1 MEFDWNKLTYYER
14 EAVIRDS
21 IYNNPYIPQE
31 IRPHPKQALFLSDF
45 TKEILYGGS
54 AGGGKSAAMLMAALM
69 FCKYPNYKALLLR
82 RTFYQL
88 TQPEA
93 LIPLSLEW
101 LTGTDAKWKDK
112 EHRWIFPNGSTL
124 IFGYMDSE
132 KDKYNYQGAAFHFIG
147 FDELTQFTETM
158 YAYLF
163 SRLRKVKSSEF
174 PLRMRAS
181 SNPGGIGHEWVKKR
195 FITKKTENRLFIP
208 AGLKDNPSLDA
219 DDYRENL
226 KNLDPVTRKQL
237 EDGDWDVVGS
247 GNFFMR
253 SKFRFTDRI
262 ALGGRV
268 VRYWDMAG
276 SDKKK
281 SDFTVGVKMLMHG
294 GQFYILDVIRVQ
306 KRPADVEALI
316 KETAQ
321 KDGRHVQIY
330 MEQEPGSAGLAVIS
344 HYSRN
349 VLPGYAFEGIRST
362 GNKVDRAKPFSAAV
376 NNDNV
381 FLLMAEWNDS
391 FLEECAVFPQE
402 GFHDD
407 QVDAASGAFTQLND
421 SVISLSN
428 VITLNVDRTSK
439 VCRGY

>member
-1 MEFDWNKLTYYER
+1 
-14 EAVIRDS
+14 
-21 IYNNPYIPQE
+21 
-31 IRPHPKQALFLSDF
+31 
-45 TKEILYGGS
+45 
-54 AGGGKSAAMLMAALM
+54 
-69 FCKYPNYKALLLR
+69 
-82 RTFYQL
+82 
-88 TQPEA
+88 
-93 LIPLSLEW
+93 
-101 LTGTDAKWKDK
+101 
-112 EHRWIFPNGSTL
+112 
-124 IFGYMDSE
+124 
-132 KDKYNYQGAAFHFIG
+132 
-147 FDELTQFTETM
+147 M
-158 YAYLF
+158 YSYLF

-281 SDFTVGVKMLMHG
+281 ADFTVGVKMLMHG

-306 KRPADVEALI
+306 KKPADVEALI

-362 GNKVDRAKPFSAAV
+362 GNKVDRAKPFSA
-376 NNDNV
+376 
-381 FLLMAEWNDS
+381 
-391 FLEECAVFPQE
+391 CCQ
-402 GFHDD
+402 
-407 QVDAASGAFTQLND
+407 
-421 SVISLSN
+421 
-428 VITLNVDRTSK
+428 
-439 VCRGY
+439 